1 MTSGN
6 PIANADQ
13 FAAEDDVRRMWQLPS
28 VRQARAKAANLW
40 RLAYGEDV
48 PDEAQPAFERAMDEY
63 VTNYLFKAAAC
74 DPAHPRFV
82 RNFMPPYE
90 WDGCEVLG
98 ARMGGDN
105 PDTCYRLAQLAH
117 GRGYVVR
124 LRPVGREPAHVTFTL
139 ANNWGTSVTTQSL
152 ELSQLTRAEDGSAI
166 ITIDEEPAS
175 GRANHLQTTPA
186 AKFLYARDSLADW
199 AAETPLD
206 LAIEHVRGAPQ
217 APLSLEE
224 CADRAVFRLLEEVPL
239 YYWFTR
245 LCSAR
250 RVNYLPSPEPVL
262 GMGGLASQRSTM
274 GRLAIAPDEAAVIT
288 YHPAGAAYASV
299 VLYQW
304 WFQSI
309 DAHRRQTSLTSAMS
323 VPNEDGSISCVISAL
338 DPGVAN
344 WIDTAGYRHLLPL
357 IRWQGLPGGSRPTVD
372 LGIVPFNDL
381 NAILGSSIARFDAEA
396 RPQQLSRRSAAW
408 DRRIS
413 L

>member
-6 PIANADQ
+6 PIADADQ
-13 FAAEDDVRRMWQLPS
+13 FAAEDDVRQMWQLPS
-28 VRQARAKAANLW
+28 VKQARARAADLW

-48 PDEAQPAFERAMDEY
+48 PEEAEPAFEQAMDEY

-82 RNFMPPYE
+82 RNFMPPYG
-90 WDGCEVLG
+90 WDGCEVPG

-105 PDTCYRLAQLAH
+105 PDNCYRLAPLAH

-152 ELSQLTRAEDGSAI
+152 ELSQLVRAEDGSAI

-175 GRANHLQTTPA
+175 GRPNHLQNTPA
-186 AKFLYARDSLADW
+186 VKFLYVRDSLADW

-206 LAIEHVRGAPQ
+206 LAIEHVRGATQTPF
-217 APLSLEE
+217 SLEE
-224 CADRAVFRLLEEVPL
+224 RADRAVFRLLEEVPL

-245 LCSAR
+245 LFSGR
-250 RVNYLPSPEPVL
+250 PVNCLVSPEPVL
-262 GMGGLASQRSTM
+262 GMGGLASQCSSM
-274 GRLAIAPDEAAVIT
+274 GRFNIAPDEAAVVT
-288 YHPAGAAYASV
+288 YHPAGAAYASF

-309 DAHRRQTSLTSAMS
+309 DAHQRQTSLTSAMS
-323 VPNEDGSISCVISAL
+323 VPNADGSITCVISGR
-338 DPGVAN
+338 DPRAAN

-357 IRWQGLPGGSRPTVD
+357 IRWQGLPVGNRPTVD
-372 LGIVPFNDL
+372 LRIVPFNDL
-381 NAILGSSIARFDAEA
+381 DAILGSSIARFDAEA
-396 RPQQLSRRSAAW
+396 RAQQLSRRSAAW

>member
-13 FAAEDDVRRMWQLPS
+13 FAAEEDVRHMWQLPS
-28 VRQARAKAANLW
+28 VKQARAKAANLW

-48 PDEAQPAFERAMDEY
+48 PEEAEPSFEQAMDEY

-74 DPAHPRFV
+74 DPAHPSFV

-90 WDGCEVLG
+90 WDGRVVPG

-105 PDTCYRLAQLAH
+105 PDNCYRLAPIAH

-124 LRPVGREPAHVTFTL
+124 VRPVGHEPAHATFTL

-152 ELSQLTRAEDGSAI
+152 ELSNLERAEDGSAV
-166 ITIDEEPAS
+166 ITIDDESAS
-175 GRANHLQTTPA
+175 GCRNHLQTTPA
-186 AKFLYARDSLADW
+186 TKFLYVRDSLAEW
-199 AAETPLD
+199 SVETPLD
-206 LAIEHVRGAPQ
+206 LTIDHVRGPGR
-217 APLSLEE
+217 PGLSLEE
-224 CADRAVFRLLEEVPL
+224 RADRAAFRLLEEVPL

-250 RVNYLPSPEPVL
+250 PANLLPNPEPVL
-262 GMGGLASQRSTM
+262 GMGGLASQCSTM
-274 GRLAIAPDEAAVIT
+274 GRLDIGPDEAAVVT
-288 YHPAGAAYASV
+288 YHPAAAAYASV

-323 VPNEDGSISCVISAL
+323 PRNEDGSISCVISAR
-338 DPGVAN
+338 DPGTAN
-344 WIDTAGYRHLLPL
+344 WIDTAGHRQLLPL
-357 IRWQGLPGGSRPTVD
+357 IRWQGLRAGSRPQVD
-372 LGIVPFNDL
+372 LRIVPFNDL
-381 NAILGSSIARFDAEA
+381 DAILGQGIARVDPTGRA
-396 RPQQLSRRSAAW
+396 QQLAQRSAAW